1 MANQPHLPLGR
12 ISIALGTASGS
23 AVTSAAVASPVI
35 ASFFPTTF
43 DAWMSVA
50 ASVLAILYTLYQF
63 WKHEWRPWCVAKG
76 WLK

>member
-1 MANQPHLPLGR
+1 MADQSDLPMGR
-12 ISIALGTASGS
+12 IAVALGTASGS
-23 AVTSAAVASPVI
+23 AVTSAAVAPQAV

-43 DAWMSVA
+43 DGWMSIV
-50 ASVLAILYTLYQF
+50 ASVLAILYTLQQF